1 MKALL
6 KYCTTNRFLVYRIL
20 PSIIC
25 VIAELVK
32 VGCAMI
38 TSGEIL
44 SMAFIFFARIMDVS
58 LGTMRIILVSRGN
71 RYLAPLIGF
80 IEVLIWITVISEAIR
95 SLNTFAGYIVY
106 AGGFATGNYVGMLL
120 EAKIGIGY
128 QNLRII
134 TSKVVSALPLV
145 LREEGYGVT
154 TVEGQGLSGPVNII
168 YTVVP
173 KKKVEKVIEIV
184 QILEPKAFI
193 TIEDI
198 RAHHAGFI
206 DRGGIFKGIGF
217 LSHNKK

>member
-1 MKALL
+1 
-6 KYCTTNRFLVYRIL
+6 
-20 PSIIC
+20 
-25 VIAELVK
+25 
-32 VGCAMI
+32 MI

-44 SMAFIFFARIMDVS
+44 SMVFIFFARIMDVS

-173 KKKVEKVIEIV
+173 KKKSGEG
-184 QILEPKAFI
+184 
-193 TIEDI
+193 D
-198 RAHHAGFI
+198 
-206 DRGGIFKGIGF
+206 
-217 LSHNKK
+217 